1 MKTTNK
7 NIAIIAALAALAIF
21 PAITTSAFAVD
32 EVNVASGGT
41 LQGPGVAVHGYD
53 VVSYHSGTPV
63 AGNAQYSM
71 AYEGGTYRFANAE
84 NLKTFKAD
92 PAKYI
97 PAYGGY
103 CAFGVALGKKF
114 DGNPKNWKIVDGR
127 LYLNLNDDIQ
137 EKWAAD
143 ISGNLKKSETRWSKI
158 RSVAAGK
165 L

>member
-1 MKTTNK
+1 MRKIQTQ
-7 NIAIIAALAALAIF
+7 IAMIATIATLGLGT
-21 PAITTSAFAVD
+21 AITSTAFAAD
-32 EVNVASGGT
+32 EVNIASGGT

-63 AGNAQYSM
+63 AGNGKYSM
-71 AYEGGTYRFANAE
+71 AYEGGTYRFASAE
-84 NLKTFKAD
+84 NLATFKAD

-97 PAYGGY
+97 PAYGGF

-137 EKWAAD
+137 AKWAAD
-143 ISGNLKKSETRWSKI
+143 VKGNLKKSEAKWSEI